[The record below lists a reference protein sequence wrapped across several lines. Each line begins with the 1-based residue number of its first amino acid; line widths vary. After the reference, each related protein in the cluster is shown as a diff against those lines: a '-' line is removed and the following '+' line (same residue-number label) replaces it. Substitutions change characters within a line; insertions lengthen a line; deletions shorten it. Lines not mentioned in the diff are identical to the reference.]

1 MNPLAG
7 TGFQALGDSGC
18 GANNTTGGGT
28 GWLKMSGNVKGG
40 ETMEVR
46 FAIWD
51 TGDAFYD
58 SLVLLDD
65 WQWSVQASQPGV
77 QPN

>member
-1 MNPLAG
+1 VTNDA
-7 TGFQALGDSGC
+7 GC

-28 GWLKMSGNVKGG
+28 GWLKMAGNVKGG
-40 ETMEVR
+40 ETMEIR

-51 TGDAFYD
+51 TGDGVWD

-65 WQWSVQASQPGV
+65 WEWSVQASQPGV

>member
-1 MNPLAG
+1 
-7 TGFQALGDSGC
+7 
-18 GANNTTGGGT
+18 
-28 GWLKMSGNVKGG
+28 
-40 ETMEVR
+40 MEVR

-51 TGDAFYD
+51 TGDGVWD

>member
-1 MNPLAG
+1 
-7 TGFQALGDSGC
+7 
-18 GANNTTGGGT
+18 
-28 GWLKMSGNVKGG
+28 
-40 ETMEVR
+40 MEIR

-51 TGDAFYD
+51 TGDSYWD

-65 WQWSVQASQPGV
+65 WVWSVQASQPGV